1 MDEAAMDEAAD
12 EAATDEAT
20 TDETATDET
29 RDDARDETASSGVAP
44 ASGSRG
50 DDEPSALLS
59 RLRVIE
65 DQPLEMRAESL
76 AQVHDELRA
85 QLEAGDAARS
95 HA

>member
-1 MDEAAMDEAAD
+1 MDEAAMDEAAGGGPRG
-12 EAATDEAT
+12 
-20 TDETATDET
+20 ET

>member
-1 MDEAAMDEAAD
+1 MNDGRD
-12 EAATDEAT
+12 AT
-20 TDETATDET
+20 
-29 RDDARDETASSGVAP
+29 AP
-44 ASGSRG
+44 TVRG

-65 DQPLEMRAESL
+65 DQPLETRAESL
-76 AQVHDELRA
+76 AQLHDELRA